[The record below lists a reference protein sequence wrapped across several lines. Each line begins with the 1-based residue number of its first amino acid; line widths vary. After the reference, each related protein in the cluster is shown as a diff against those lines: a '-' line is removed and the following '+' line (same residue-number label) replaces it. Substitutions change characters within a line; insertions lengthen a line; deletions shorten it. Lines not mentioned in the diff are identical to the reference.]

1 MNDFNGKM
9 KKAISDMLP
18 KRELIR
24 ESVKRNAFVIQSSGS
39 TGKYSS
45 WKTIL
50 AVSMS
55 LIFAA
60 GLLVGGVLLRN
71 LRKESPADGS
81 GENIATDTVPRTPD
95 NCLIDQTIYPI
106 FSGNFLS
113 GEESQYGVSVS
124 ELRNL
129 VVSTSVSLDGI
140 SNGDIDEIIPWDT
153 LCNVTSEEVYSMLEC
168 SLYWSKSGDEN
179 DLSKLYL
186 LCGDKLSLLDFSN
199 HPVSVISDIVPVSS
213 QGNNDCSGFFV
224 SGGWGSGVI
233 GTYLYYFDMQTYTVS
248 IVFFSSNSVYHLPDG
263 SKYSEKTLTY
273 FNGIRVDE
281 YENGDTRYHLVSIE
295 NPSESIC
302 ELTYMPDTRSFML
315 KTEASPTPELTT
327 GDPTADLTD
336 TDTDSGL
343 VTDLPNETTSI
354 DIDTNDSTVTTT
366 IDRQPENTET
376 EETPVTQ
383 PVDTEIPTV
392 TDPVTTVDPY
402 FPNLSGDYYGKEYR
416 IVSLESYS
424 SNMFGDD
431 QKNAVSAAAERKYS
445 QIENNFDVEI
455 DVQLI
460 SDMNYI
466 TDSIH
471 ACDQSFEV
479 IDAVIFDASLLI
491 TSGYVK
497 NWNSLYGSNSLEIF
511 GNKKINSA
519 LLLNGGLYSP
529 VTDLSMSSLAHTY
542 IWVYDKDLLG
552 ETNEKNLLQTFK
564 SGEWTVD
571 YAYSLV
577 KDFYRDLNGN
587 GTRDDEDAFGFVSN
601 SGSEYD
607 ITGYLTGFGCT
618 FINNNEYSP
627 DLAKLCSARNSLV
640 CLYGSPRAEYHPDF
654 KSGIYYTFDK
664 YDVLSKGASMM
675 FTTVLGRLPSIREGD
690 NFGILP
696 YPKQTTEQKD
706 YISGI
711 NSYYSVLLLPI
722 TADTSDYF
730 IHDVTAALC
739 SNETVV
745 QTYFASILDGI
756 GQKTEENIR
765 MLELIRESRSINIAE
780 LVLGSNCINGIYSP
794 FIQNMGKDDEESM
807 LKGYT
812 KWSHVCEETSKSFF
826 EDLRI

>member
-1 MNDFNGKM
+1 MIMRD
-9 KKAISDMLP
+9 
-18 KRELIR
+18 
-24 ESVKRNAFVIQSSGS
+24 
-39 TGKYSS
+39 
-45 WKTIL
+45 
-50 AVSMS
+50 
-55 LIFAA
+55 
-60 GLLVGGVLLRN
+60 
-71 LRKESPADGS
+71 
-81 GENIATDTVPRTPD
+81 
-95 NCLIDQTIYPI
+95 CIY
-106 FSGNFLS
+106 FSGN
-113 GEESQYGVSVS
+113 
-124 ELRNL
+124 
-129 VVSTSVSLDGI
+129 
-140 SNGDIDEIIPWDT
+140 
-153 LCNVTSEEVYSMLEC
+153 
-168 SLYWSKSGDEN
+168 
-179 DLSKLYL
+179 
-186 LCGDKLSLLDFSN
+186 KLSLLDFSN
-199 HPVSVISDIVPVSS
+199 PPVSVISDIVPVSS

-224 SGGWGSGVI
+224 SGGWGSGVY
-233 GTYLYYFDMQTYTVS
+233 GTYLYYFDIQTYTVS
-248 IVFFSSNSVYHLPDG
+248 MVFSSSNWVYYLSDG
-263 SKYSEKTLTY
+263 SKYSGKTLTY

-315 KTEASPTPELTT
+315 KTEAPSAPELTT

-343 VTDLPNETTSI
+343 VTDLPNETTSV

-376 EETPVTQ
+376 DEFPVTK

-392 TDPVTTVDPY
+392 TDLVTTVDPY

-424 SNMFGDD
+424 CNMFGDD

-445 QIENNFDVEI
+445 QIEKNFDVEI

-479 IDAVIFDASLLI
+479 IDVVIFDASLLI

-519 LLLNGGLYSP
+519 LLLNGCLYSP
-529 VTDLSMSSLAHTY
+529 VTDLSMSSLANTFV
-542 IWVYDKDLLG
+542 WVYDKDLLG
-552 ETNEKNLLQTFK
+552 ETNEQNLLQTFK

-587 GTRDDEDAFGFVSN
+587 GTRDDEDAFGFVSKY
-601 SGSEYD
+601 GSEYD
-607 ITGYLTGFGCT
+607 IIGYLTGFGCT
-618 FINNNEYSP
+618 FLYNNDYGP
-627 DLAKLCSARNSLV
+627 DISKLCSARNSLV
-640 CLYGSPRAEYHPDF
+640 CLYGSPMAEYHPDF
-654 KSGIYYTFDK
+654 KSGIYYPIVTDK

-675 FTTVLGRLPSIREGD
+675 FTTVLGRLPSIREGG
-690 NFGILP
+690 NFGLLP

-706 YISGI
+706 YVSGI
-711 NSYYSVLLLPI
+711 NFYYSVLLLPI

-756 GQKTEENIR
+756 GQKTDENIR
-765 MLELIRESRSINIAE
+765 MLELIRESRRVNVVE
-780 LVLGSNCINGIYSP
+780 LVFNSGCINYIYSP
-794 FIQNMGKDDEESM
+794 FINNMEKANESSMKNSYTSTAYLCQRIVETFFKD
-807 LKGYT
+807 LK
-812 KWSHVCEETSKSFF
+812 KIS
-826 EDLRI
+826 